1 MKMIDDVIIIGID
14 SGYGNM
20 KTANCCFPASVSAYD
35 KEPVFKEN
43 LLVFERK
50 FYLIGEGHK
59 EFLADKTRD
68 LDYYVLALA
77 AIARE
82 LNIRKMTCGKIK
94 IAAGLPLTWVSGQR
108 DEFRDYLMQ
117 NKAVDFSFRNVS
129 YHVEIVGVDVFPQ
142 GFAAVADRLSDFRG
156 VNMICDIGNGTMNI
170 MFINDKKP
178 VSGNMFTEKYGTHQ
192 CLLAVRE
199 NVMCAHHTTV
209 DEAIINRVFRFG
221 TADIKEDYLKTI
233 TDTATDYV
241 EGIFQRL
248 REHEYNP
255 ELMRLYVLGGGSCLI
270 RNFGVYDASRV
281 TINDDICAT
290 AKGYE
295 YLDQWLEVVRA
306 RIKPATFGSYQGVV
320 KSTIGPYFRKKE
332 LTLKELEARHIQQF
346 YTEKLKTVTPNS
358 VIHYHAVIYQALK
371 YAMKTDMVPQNVAMK
386 VDRPRKNSFQPT
398 FLDAEQMQKL
408 FEIVKGTRLELP
420 VLVAAFYGLRRGEV
434 LGLKWDAIDF
444 NRGTLTIKRTVTEAT
459 IDGTMKIIEQ
469 DSAKTKSSLRTLP
482 LVGSFRDYFQKV
494 KEAQELN
501 KKVCGNCYNYNYDG
515 YVFVN
520 ELGERMRPN
529 YLTEYFPKYIA
540 KHGMPKM
547 RFHDLC
553 HPYVKHTTKI
563 FSLRLMDFQAQ
574 AYPDARRKTRGAC
587 QLLRVGQS
595 RSPVRPLCNRK
606 RFSCLP
612 PQSKMSWILY
622 AISMR
627 LSGYTSTRSI
637 SSSASSVVSVS
648 ASKIALDASLRL
660 SCRACS
666 SCFFFACANT
676 AA

>member
-14 SGYGNM
+14 SGYGNI

-43 LLVFERK
+43 LLVYESK

-82 LNIRKMTCGKIK
+82 LNIRKMTCGKIR

-108 DEFRDYLMQ
+108 DEFRDYLLQ
-117 NKAVDFSFRNVS
+117 NKAVDFSFRSVS

-199 NVMCAHHTTV
+199 NVMRAYHTTV

-295 YLDQWLEVVRA
+295 YLA
-306 RIKPATFGSYQGVV
+306 
-320 KSTIGPYFRKKE
+320 E
-332 LTLKELEARHIQQF
+332 L
-346 YTEKLKTVTPNS
+346 
-358 VIHYHAVIYQALK
+358 
-371 YAMKTDMVPQNVAMK
+371 
-386 VDRPRKNSFQPT
+386 SF
-398 FLDAEQMQKL
+398 
-408 FEIVKGTRLELP
+408 
-420 VLVAAFYGLRRGEV
+420 RRG
-434 LGLKWDAIDF
+434 
-444 NRGTLTIKRTVTEAT
+444 T
-459 IDGTMKIIEQ
+459 
-469 DSAKTKSSLRTLP
+469 
-482 LVGSFRDYFQKV
+482 
-494 KEAQELN
+494 
-501 KKVCGNCYNYNYDG
+501 
-515 YVFVN
+515 
-520 ELGERMRPN
+520 
-529 YLTEYFPKYIA
+529 
-540 KHGMPKM
+540 
-547 RFHDLC
+547 
-553 HPYVKHTTKI
+553 
-563 FSLRLMDFQAQ
+563 
-574 AYPDARRKTRGAC
+574 
-587 QLLRVGQS
+587 
-595 RSPVRPLCNRK
+595 
-606 RFSCLP
+606 
-612 PQSKMSWILY
+612 PQ
-622 AISMR
+622 
-627 LSGYTSTRSI
+627 
-637 SSSASSVVSVS
+637 
-648 ASKIALDASLRL
+648 
-660 SCRACS
+660 
-666 SCFFFACANT
+666 
-676 AA
+676 

>member
-1 MKMIDDVIIIGID
+1 MGSLIYYGALFLAKVLDNALSTTKTILIQRSRWLLAGIAVVLSDFIYFWLTKRIVSGDNNWAILIVSLAGGVGCALACLFSEKLSKDRTYVNVIMSDNLRAID
-14 SGYGNM
+14 SGYGNI
-20 KTANCCFPASVSAYD
+20 KTANCCFPASVFTYA

-43 LLVFERK
+43 LLVFESK

-82 LNIRKMTCGKIK
+82 LNIRKMTCGKIR

-108 DEFRDYLMQ
+108 DEFRDYLLQ

-199 NVMCAHHTTV
+199 NVMRAHHTTV

-233 TDTATDYV
+233 TGTATDYV

-295 YLDQWLEVVRA
+295 YLAYVNL
-306 RIKPATFGSYQGVV
+306 
-320 KSTIGPYFRKKE
+320 
-332 LTLKELEARHIQQF
+332 LK
-346 YTEKLKTVTPNS
+346 NGG
-358 VIHYHAVIYQALK
+358 
-371 YAMKTDMVPQNVAMK
+371 
-386 VDRPRKNSFQPT
+386 
-398 FLDAEQMQKL
+398 
-408 FEIVKGTRLELP
+408 IV
-420 VLVAAFYGLRRGEV
+420 
-434 LGLKWDAIDF
+434 
-444 NRGTLTIKRTVTEAT
+444 
-459 IDGTMKIIEQ
+459 
-469 DSAKTKSSLRTLP
+469 
-482 LVGSFRDYFQKV
+482 
-494 KEAQELN
+494 
-501 KKVCGNCYNYNYDG
+501 
-515 YVFVN
+515 
-520 ELGERMRPN
+520 
-529 YLTEYFPKYIA
+529 
-540 KHGMPKM
+540 
-547 RFHDLC
+547 
-553 HPYVKHTTKI
+553 
-563 FSLRLMDFQAQ
+563 
-574 AYPDARRKTRGAC
+574 
-587 QLLRVGQS
+587 
-595 RSPVRPLCNRK
+595 
-606 RFSCLP
+606 
-612 PQSKMSWILY
+612 
-622 AISMR
+622 
-627 LSGYTSTRSI
+627 
-637 SSSASSVVSVS
+637 
-648 ASKIALDASLRL
+648 
-660 SCRACS
+660 
-666 SCFFFACANT
+666 
-676 AA
+676 

>member
-1 MKMIDDVIIIGID
+1 MNIAIYQINPDRDENNVAFLNYENLERFQGSAELRSEIYDKVFEGEVECGTLEEVYQMFNIGQPDGYRGRSLSVSDVVEVVGEEKSTFHFCDSIGFREVNFDPDMTEPLKEKKIKVVLCEPGKVARVAEIGTELSDLQRVVGGLIEPYYPFEEQVCIVCNDEGKYNGMRPCRAIYGEGREMMDIIFGPFFICDCSTPYFGSLNKEQLERYTKQFQNPERFFRVGGEIKAISPKRTMSADGGDAMKMIDDVIIIGID
-14 SGYGNM
+14 SGYGNI

-43 LLVFERK
+43 LLVFESK

-59 EFLADKTRD
+59 EFLADKTKD
-68 LDYYVLALA
+68 FDYYVLALA

-82 LNIRKMTCGKIK
+82 LNIRKMTCGKIR

-108 DEFRDYLMQ
+108 DEFRDYLLQ

-199 NVMCAHHTTV
+199 NVMRAHHTTV

-295 YLDQWLEVVRA
+295 YLA
-306 RIKPATFGSYQGVV
+306 
-320 KSTIGPYFRKKE
+320 
-332 LTLKELEARHIQQF
+332 
-346 YTEKLKTVTPNS
+346 
-358 VIHYHAVIYQALK
+358 
-371 YAMKTDMVPQNVAMK
+371 
-386 VDRPRKNSFQPT
+386 
-398 FLDAEQMQKL
+398 
-408 FEIVKGTRLELP
+408 
-420 VLVAAFYGLRRGEV
+420 
-434 LGLKWDAIDF
+434 
-444 NRGTLTIKRTVTEAT
+444 
-459 IDGTMKIIEQ
+459 
-469 DSAKTKSSLRTLP
+469 
-482 LVGSFRDYFQKV
+482 
-494 KEAQELN
+494 ELN
-501 KKVCGNCYNYNYDG
+501 
-515 YVFVN
+515 
-520 ELGERMRPN
+520 
-529 YLTEYFPKYIA
+529 
-540 KHGMPKM
+540 
-547 RFHDLC
+547 
-553 HPYVKHTTKI
+553 
-563 FSLRLMDFQAQ
+563 
-574 AYPDARRKTRGAC
+574 ARKGI
-587 QLLRVGQS
+587 S
-595 RSPVRPLCNRK
+595 R
-606 RFSCLP
+606 
-612 PQSKMSWILY
+612 
-622 AISMR
+622 
-627 LSGYTSTRSI
+627 
-637 SSSASSVVSVS
+637 
-648 ASKIALDASLRL
+648 
-660 SCRACS
+660 
-666 SCFFFACANT
+666 
-676 AA
+676 